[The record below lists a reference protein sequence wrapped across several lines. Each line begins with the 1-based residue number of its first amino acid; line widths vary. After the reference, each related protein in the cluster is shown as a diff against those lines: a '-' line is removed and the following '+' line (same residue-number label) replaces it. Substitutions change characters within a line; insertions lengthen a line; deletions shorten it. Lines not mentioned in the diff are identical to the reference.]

1 MAFDTKKLYVG
12 NLPYDCT
19 FKELKAP
26 FARIVPVSS
35 AEVIQGRDGKS
46 KGFGVLQFATIDDL
60 QDVLAHHE
68 HSPIEIGGR
77 VLIVRPYSDRPP
89 EKDNT
94 RKAREVLSV
103 HPVDYNSIPNSF
115 LIYNIPPERRDPKDL
130 FQIVHSAY
138 RHVVNLTMHTTSVK
152 DWRNEG
158 VKDPITYAIVHM
170 SKEAEQETEKP
181 AQQKIAAESKSRRG
195 KKVLPP
201 EKAAAN
207 IFKKLKEKWKITA
220 ANGVIVRPHDT
231 GAYPRMTTVIL
242 RNLPFTIYANT
253 IFEVVKDKYPVIEL
267 RLPSRTINGKTTGS
281 GFAFLVLATHSDA
294 VSLVSSTKLRI
305 LHHTSI
311 LDWGLDKNT
320 FERQQQVIARA
331 ARDTVDDENDRS
343 KSDVDTDSDSASYSG
358 GDSNISHSSAG
369 TGTGQSS
376 FVSEDLSDN
385 EPSFE
390 LYEDGKTVIK
400 PFVREVPTKDQD
412 ELSYDPNKEQPYD
425 EDPDVSSDTDNLS
438 ELLDDDME
446 HLGVR
451 NEAPEAGAN
460 EIKDKQEEIERTIFV
475 TNLPSRVTAARMAE
489 AEEVLLAK
497 NAKCR
502 PQDILVSGL
511 RYELRRLFSAFGM
524 VRDVSIVINKMLDR
538 HTGSAFIIF
547 KKRGA
552 ALCAMEYYNSL
563 KNQAFFS
570 QNSGAGHSTSH
581 TLAVGDGLDDPYM
594 RSLARL
600 AAEERGE
607 DASGAAPGLEPVKS
621 SEGAA
626 GATNEGNQQK
636 KKKGKKKTEESTDGE
651 ADFFSPDRD
660 ALSGHLTEDD
670 KQRLQEIREAAKA
683 GDQSAYT
690 SLSREE
696 IHRLILSRFKVPEE
710 YVDYANGLLVINGS
724 PLTLKPAIEKQ
735 QLKTIE
741 KHRSEKADTDD
752 PRNLSLARV
761 GLLIPGIDGFTKAD
775 VPPDDVRKRI
785 KYWKTLKGLMTN
797 QSIHISRT
805 RIVIRNI
812 PKEFDEM
819 RISWIVIRS
828 FGRINESEA
837 KAMFDPSDA
846 NYEYKVIM
854 RLLKS
859 VGCTEMR
866 FRRGTKAYNLVKS
879 MDDAYNEEGYMGGQH
894 SGFCFVEFTS
904 HESAL
909 RCLLALNNNP
919 RSFYRDQR
927 PICEFAAENV
937 RTLYHRSQRDQ
948 VRSSNHGRYHNDRE
962 DRGGGEPPRRRD
974 KHEYSNDWI
983 DRRSQKNRKKQ
994 DVHTKRLSQ
1003 ELTRFDG
1010 KGGPVRERGYDR
1022 TRPKSKTARKIKK

>member
-26 FARIVPVSS
+26 FSRIVPVSS

-46 KGFGVLQFATIDDL
+46 KGYGVLQFATIDDL

-77 VLIVRPYSDRPP
+77 VLVVRPYSDKPL

-94 RKAREVLSV
+94 RKVREALNV
-103 HPVDYNSIPNSF
+103 HPVDYKSIPDSF
-115 LIYNIPPERRDPKDL
+115 LIYNIPPERRDPKEL
-130 FQIVHSAY
+130 FKIVHSAY
-138 RHVVNLTMHTTSVK
+138 RHIVNITMHTTSVK

-158 VKDPITYAIVHM
+158 VKDPITYAIVYM
-170 SKEAEQETEKP
+170 SKEAEQELENSSKREDTAASKP
-181 AQQKIAAESKSRRG
+181 QKG
-195 KKVLPP
+195 KTVLPP
-201 EKAAAN
+201 ERAAAN

-220 ANGVIVRPHDT
+220 ASGVIVRPHDT

-253 IFEVVKDKYPVIEL
+253 IFETVKDKYPVIEL
-267 RLPSRTINGKTTGS
+267 RLPGRTISGRMQGS

-294 VSLVSSTKLRI
+294 VALVSSTKLRI
-305 LHHTSI
+305 LHHTGI

-331 ARDTVDDENDRS
+331 TRNAVDDEDGQSRS
-343 KSDVDTDSDSASYSG
+343 DSDPNSDNIGNSNDNNSLNDSNSYFDV
-358 GDSNISHSSAG
+358 GDSSID
-369 TGTGQSS
+369 
-376 FVSEDLSDN
+376 SEDPSDN

-390 LYEDGKTVIK
+390 LYEEGKTIIK
-400 PFVREVPTKDQD
+400 PFIREVPVKDQG
-412 ELSYDPNKEQPYD
+412 ELSYDPDKEQLYD
-425 EDPDVSSDTDNLS
+425 EDPDVSSNTDNLS
-438 ELLDDDME
+438 DLLD
-446 HLGVR
+446 
-451 NEAPEAGAN
+451 NEVQHQNTEPEGP

-475 TNLPSRVTAARMAE
+475 ANLPSRVTAARMAE
-489 AEEVLLAK
+489 AEKVLLAK

-502 PQDILVSGL
+502 PQDILISGL

-524 VRDVSIVINKMLDR
+524 VRDVSIVINKTLDR

-570 QNSGAGHSTSH
+570 QNGGVGHSTSH

-594 RSLARL
+594 RDLARQ
-600 AAEERGE
+600 AAEERGGE
-607 DASGAAPGLEPVKS
+607 ATGTVPDLERVQSPNDTENSVHKS
-621 SEGAA
+621 
-626 GATNEGNQQK
+626 NQP
-636 KKKGKKKTEESTDGE
+636 KKKGRKKSEKSSDGE
-651 ADFFSPDRD
+651 SDFFSLDKNT
-660 ALSGHLTEDD
+660 LNGTLTEDD

-683 GDQSAYT
+683 GDQNAYT
-690 SLSREE
+690 SLTREE

-710 YVDYANGLLVINGS
+710 YIDYTNGLLVINGS

-735 QLKTIE
+735 QLKIIE
-741 KHRSEKADTDD
+741 KHRHEKTDTED
-752 PRNLSLARV
+752 PRNLSLAKI

-812 PKEFDEM
+812 PKEFDEL
-819 RISWIVIRS
+819 RVSWIIIRS

-859 VGCTEMR
+859 VGCIEVR

-879 MDDAYNEEGYMGGQH
+879 MDDVYNEEGYMDGQH

-919 RSFYRDQR
+919 RSFYRDRR

-948 VRSSNHGRYHNDRE
+948 ARSNNQGHHYNNRE
-962 DRGGGEPPRRRD
+962 TTDYREHPRGRD

-983 DRRSQKNRKKQ
+983 DRKSQKNRKKH
-994 DVHTKRLSQ
+994 DVHTKRSSQ

-1022 TRPKSKTARKIKK
+1022 TRPKSKVAKKIKR

>member
-1 MAFDTKKLYVG
+1 MAFDAKKLYVG

-26 FARIVPVSS
+26 FARIVPVSN
-35 AEVIQGRDGKS
+35 AEIVQGRDGKS
-46 KGFGVLQFATIDDL
+46 KGFGVLQFTTVDDL
-60 QDVLAHHE
+60 QDVLAYHK

-77 VLIVRPYSDRPP
+77 VLIVRPYSDKPP
-89 EKDNT
+89 ERDNAQ
-94 RKAREVLSV
+94 KLREALNV
-103 HPVDYNSIPNSF
+103 HPVDYKSIPNSF
-115 LIYNIPPERRDPKDL
+115 LIYNIPPERRDPKEL

-158 VKDPITYAIVHM
+158 VKEPITYAVVYM
-170 SKEAEQETEKP
+170 SKEAEQEAEK
-181 AQQKIAAESKSRRG
+181 QFLQEVKAESKTQKG
-195 KKVLPP
+195 KTILSP
-201 EKAAAN
+201 EQAAAN
-207 IFKKLKEKWKITA
+207 IFKKLKDKWKITA
-220 ANGVIVRPHDT
+220 ASKVIVRPHDT
-231 GAYPRMTTVIL
+231 GASPRMTTVIL

-267 RLPSRTINGKTTGS
+267 RLPSRTISGRTQGS

-294 VSLVSSTKLRI
+294 VALVSSVKLRV

-331 ARDTVDDENDRS
+331 AGDTVDDTEDRS
-343 KSDVDTDSDSASYSG
+343 RSVSESGSNSESDDTNYSYSG
-358 GDSNISHSSAG
+358 VSHSDSDTEDNAFSSA
-369 TGTGQSS
+369 
-376 FVSEDLSDN
+376 DASDN

-390 LYEDGKTVIK
+390 LYEDGKTIIK
-400 PFVREVPTKDQD
+400 PFVREVPTKEQD
-412 ELSYDPNKEQPYD
+412 EPSYDPNKEQAYD
-425 EDPDVSSDTDNLS
+425 EDPNVSSDTDNLS
-438 ELLDDDME
+438 ELLDNEIKQRDAQ
-446 HLGVR
+446 
-451 NEAPEAGAN
+451 NEAPE
-460 EIKDKQEEIERTIFV
+460 IKSDGTKDQQEEIERTIFV

-489 AEEVLLAK
+489 AEKVLMAK
-497 NAKCR
+497 NANCR

-524 VRDVSIVINKMLDR
+524 VRDVSIVVNKTLDR

-570 QNSGAGHSTSH
+570 RNGKEAHSTSH

-594 RSLARL
+594 KNLARL
-600 AAEERGE
+600 AAEERGK
-607 DASGAAPGLEPVKS
+607 DMPDGQATASEQPPADDPNKDDH
-621 SEGAA
+621 
-626 GATNEGNQQK
+626 QRK
-636 KKKGKKKTEESTDGE
+636 KKAKKKNEESTDGE
-651 ADFFSPDRD
+651 EGFFSLEKD
-660 ALSGHLTEDD
+660 ASAGLLADDD
-670 KQRLQEIREAAKA
+670 KQKLIEIREAAKT
-683 GDQSAYT
+683 GNQDAYT

-710 YVDYANGLLVINGS
+710 YIDYTNGLLVINGS
-724 PLTLKPAIEKQ
+724 PLTLKPAIERQ

-741 KHRSEKADTDD
+741 KHRSEKTDAED
-752 PRNLSLARV
+752 PRNLSLSRI
-761 GLLIPGIDGFTKAD
+761 GLLIPGIDGFSKAD
-775 VPPDDVRKRI
+775 VPPEDVRKRI

-812 PKEFDEM
+812 PKEFDE
-819 RISWIVIRS
+819 RKISWIVIRS

-837 KAMFDPSDA
+837 RAMFNPNDK
-846 NYEYKVIM
+846 NYEYKVLM

-879 MDDAYNEEGYMGGQH
+879 MDDVYNEEGYMDNQH

-919 RSFYRDQR
+919 RSFYRDRR

-948 VRSSNHGRYHNDRE
+948 ARSSHQDSRNESRDHKGL
-962 DRGGGEPPRRRD
+962 PQRRD

-983 DRRSQKNRKKQ
+983 SGKFQKNRKKQ
-994 DVHTKRLSQ
+994 SAHTKKPSQ

-1022 TRPKSKTARKIKK
+1022 IRPKSKAAKKLKK

>member
-1 MAFDTKKLYVG
+1 MAFDAKKLYVG

-35 AEVIQGRDGKS
+35 AEVAQGRDGKS

-77 VLIVRPYSDRPP
+77 VLIVRPYSEKPP
-89 EKDNT
+89 ERDN
-94 RKAREVLSV
+94 ARRIRETLNV
-103 HPVDYNSIPNSF
+103 HPVDYKSTPNAF
-115 LIYNIPPERRDPKDL
+115 LIYNIPSERRDPKEL
-130 FQIVHSAY
+130 FQLVHSAY
-138 RHVVNLTMHTTSVK
+138 RHVVNLTMHTTLVK

-158 VKDPITYAIVHM
+158 VKDPITYAVVHM
-170 SKEAEQETEKP
+170 SKEAEQEAGLHTSEKNES
-181 AQQKIAAESKSRRG
+181 ESKPRKG
-195 KKVLPP
+195 KTILPP
-201 EKAAAN
+201 EQAAAN
-207 IFKKLKEKWKITA
+207 IFKKLKEKWKIN
-220 ANGVIVRPHDT
+220 ANSGVIVRPHDT
-231 GAYPRMTTVIL
+231 GACPRMTTVIL

-253 IFEVVKDKYPVIEL
+253 IFEVIKNRYPVVEL
-267 RLPSRTINGKTTGS
+267 RLPSRTINGKTLGS

-294 VSLVSSTKLRI
+294 VELVASAKLRI

-331 ARDTVDDENDRS
+331 AGDVPDDPEGRSLSASKASSSDASSSYNETGYSSISVDEN
-343 KSDVDTDSDSASYSG
+343 
-358 GDSNISHSSAG
+358 
-369 TGTGQSS
+369 S
-376 FVSEDLSDN
+376 FVSADASDK

-400 PFVREVPTKDQD
+400 PFVREVPGTEQD
-412 ELSYDPNKEQPYD
+412 EPSYDPDKEQVYD
-425 EDPDVSSDTDNLS
+425 ENPDVSSNTDNLS
-438 ELLDDDME
+438 ELLDDEVKQQDAQG
-446 HLGVR
+446 GV
-451 NEAPEAGAN
+451 PEPKSNGVQ
-460 EIKDKQEEIERTIFV
+460 DKQEEIERTIFV
-475 TNLPSRVTAARMAE
+475 TNLPSRVTATRMAE
-489 AEEVLLAK
+489 AEKVLLAK

-524 VRDVSIVINKMLDR
+524 VRDVSIVVNKMLDR

-563 KNQAFFS
+563 KNQAFFNQS
-570 QNSGAGHSTSH
+570 GGAGHSTSH

-594 RSLARL
+594 KNLARI

-607 DASGAAPGLEPVKS
+607 GVAETCNAEPAQPPAETPDK
-621 SEGAA
+621 
-626 GATNEGNQQK
+626 TDRPK
-636 KKKGKKKTEESTDGE
+636 KKKNKKRNEESTDGE
-651 ADFFSPDRD
+651 ADFFSPEKNTSDG
-660 ALSGHLTEDD
+660 LLTDDD
-670 KQRLQEIREAAKA
+670 KQRLLEIREAAKA

-690 SLSREE
+690 RLSREE

-710 YVDYANGLLVINGS
+710 YIDYTNGLLVINGS

-741 KHRSEKADTDD
+741 KHRSEKTDTED
-752 PRNLSLARV
+752 PRNLALARI
-761 GLLIPGIDGFTKAD
+761 GLLIPGIDGFARAD
-775 VPPDDVRKRI
+775 VPPEDVRKRI

-812 PKEFDEM
+812 PKEFDE
-819 RISWIVIRS
+819 RRVSWIVIRS

-837 KAMFDPSDA
+837 RAMFDPSDA
-846 NYEYKVIM
+846 NYEYKVLM

-879 MDDAYNEEGYMGGQH
+879 MDDAYNEEGYMDGQH

-919 RSFYRDQR
+919 RSFYRDRR

-948 VRSSNHGRYHNDRE
+948 ARTGHQDHQRKHTDSR
-962 DRGGGEPPRRRD
+962 EPPRWRD

-983 DRRSQKNRKKQ
+983 NKRPQKTHKKQ
-994 DVHTKRLSQ
+994 NVHSKRSSQ

-1022 TRPKSKTARKIKK
+1022 TRPKSKATKKIKR

>member
-1 MAFDTKKLYVG
+1 MAFDAKKLYVG

-26 FARIVPVSS
+26 FARIVPVSN
-35 AEVIQGRDGKS
+35 AEVVQGRDGKS
-46 KGFGVLQFATIDDL
+46 KGFGVLQFATVDDL

-77 VLIVRPYSDRPP
+77 VLIIRPYSDRPP
-89 EKDNT
+89 ERDNAQ
-94 RKAREVLSV
+94 KLREALNT
-103 HPVDYNSIPNSF
+103 HPVDYKSIPNSF
-115 LIYNIPPERRDPKDL
+115 LIYNIPPEKRDPKEL

-158 VKDPITYAIVHM
+158 VKDPITYAVVYM
-170 SKEAEQETEKP
+170 SREAEQEAEK
-181 AQQKIAAESKSRRG
+181 QFSQETKTESKPQKG
-195 KKVLPP
+195 KTILSP
-201 EKAAAN
+201 EQAAAN
-207 IFKKLKEKWKITA
+207 IFKKLKDKWKITA
-220 ANGVIVRPHDT
+220 ASNVIVRPHDT

-242 RNLPFTIYANT
+242 RNLPFTVYANT
-253 IFEVVKDKYPVIEL
+253 IFEAVRDKYPVIEL
-267 RLPSRTINGKTTGS
+267 RLPSRTISGRTQGS

-294 VSLVSSTKLRI
+294 VALVSSVKLRI

-331 ARDTVDDENDRS
+331 AGDTIDDTENRS
-343 KSDVDTDSDSASYSG
+343 RSVSESGSESDGMDYSYSRASSSDSNTEGSSF
-358 GDSNISHSSAG
+358 SSAG
-369 TGTGQSS
+369 A
-376 FVSEDLSDN
+376 SDN

-390 LYEDGKTVIK
+390 LYEDGKTIIK
-400 PFVREVPTKDQD
+400 PFVREVPAKDQD
-412 ELSYDPNKEQPYD
+412 EPSYDPNKEQAYD
-425 EDPDVSSDTDNLS
+425 EDPNVSSNTDNLS
-438 ELLDDDME
+438 ELLGDETKQQDAQTEVPGTKSD
-446 HLGVR
+446 GT
-451 NEAPEAGAN
+451 
-460 EIKDKQEEIERTIFV
+460 KDKQEEIERTIFV

-489 AEEVLLAK
+489 AEKVLMAK

-524 VRDVSIVINKMLDR
+524 VRDVSIVVNKMLDR

-570 QNSGAGHSTSH
+570 QNGKAGHSTSH

-594 RSLARL
+594 KDLARL
-600 AAEERGE
+600 AAEEREKDTPNGQATVSE
-607 DASGAAPGLEPVKS
+607 QPFTDVPGKDD
-621 SEGAA
+621 
-626 GATNEGNQQK
+626 NQRKRKTK
-636 KKKGKKKTEESTDGE
+636 KKNEESTDGE
-651 ADFFSPDRD
+651 EDFFSLEKNASTGLLAD
-660 ALSGHLTEDD
+660 DD
-670 KQRLQEIREAAKA
+670 KQKLLEIREAAKT
-683 GDQSAYT
+683 GNQDAYT

-710 YVDYANGLLVINGS
+710 YIDYTNGLLVINGS
-724 PLTLKPAIEKQ
+724 PLTLKPAIERQ

-741 KHRSEKADTDD
+741 KHRSEKTDTED
-752 PRNLSLARV
+752 PRNLSLARI
-761 GLLIPGIDGFTKAD
+761 GLLVPGIDGFSKAD
-775 VPPDDVRKRI
+775 VPPEDVRKRI

-812 PKEFDEM
+812 PKEFDE
-819 RISWIVIRS
+819 RKISWIVIRS

-837 KAMFDPSDA
+837 RAMFDPSDK
-846 NYEYKVIM
+846 NYEYKVLM

-866 FRRGTKAYNLVKS
+866 FRRGPKAYNLVKS
-879 MDDAYNEEGYMGGQH
+879 MDDAYNEEGYMDGQH

-919 RSFYRDQR
+919 RSFYRDRR

-948 VRSSNHGRYHNDRE
+948 ARSSHQDHRTENRDH
-962 DRGGGEPPRRRD
+962 RGSPQRRD
-974 KHEYSNDWI
+974 RHEYSNDWI
-983 DRRSQKNRKKQ
+983 SGKLQKGHKKQ
-994 DVHTKRLSQ
+994 GAHTKKSSQ

-1022 TRPKSKTARKIKK
+1022 IRPKSKAAKKLKK